1 MASAFVIPAGMG
13 EPRVLLLKDCMFHN
27 VTKLDANDRGVLF
40 GNMGAVTGADLSG
53 VAVQLIT

>member
-1 MASAFVIPAGMG
+1 
-13 EPRVLLLKDCMFHN
+13 MFHN